1 MLLDNYFTIMYTYKW
16 SFNVKIEKKKNKAI
30 KNNNVKIF

>member
-16 SFNVKIEKKKNKAI
+16 SFNVKIEKKNKAI
-30 KNNNVKIF
+30 KNNVKIF

>member
-16 SFNVKIEKKKNKAI
+16 SFNVKIEKNKAI